1 MVKTSKS
8 GFFMSKTNAELLDE
22 VESAISRILTGGQD
36 VSLSDK
42 RLINARLDT
51 LYKMRDDLLRKIAL
65 SSASCPAR
73 NTGIIRR

>member
-1 MVKTSKS
+1 MAKTD
-8 GFFMSKTNAELLDE
+8 AELLDE
-22 VESAISRILTGGQD
+22 VEDAISRILTGGQD

-51 LYKMRDDLLRKIAL
+51 LYSMREKLTRKIAE
-65 SSASCPAR
+65 STTTGPAR

>member
-1 MVKTSKS
+1 
-8 GFFMSKTNAELLDE
+8 MSKTNSEFLDE
-22 VESAISRILTGGQD
+22 VEAAITRILTGGQD

-51 LYKMRDDLLRKIAL
+51 LYRMRDDLLRKIAL
-65 SSASCPAR
+65 SSATTPAR